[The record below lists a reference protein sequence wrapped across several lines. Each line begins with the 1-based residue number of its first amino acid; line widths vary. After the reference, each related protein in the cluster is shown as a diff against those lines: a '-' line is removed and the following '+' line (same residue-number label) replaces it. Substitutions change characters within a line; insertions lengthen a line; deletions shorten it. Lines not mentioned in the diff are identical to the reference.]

1 MADENDNLANEVAE
15 AVFTKIADTF
25 VDFMSN
31 IKDGQIGIAESLN
44 RINARLESAENKVS
58 MEEKKIIDIELWEK
72 QTDEWKSRKKI
83 RIDRMEIEMSLLQ
96 PNEIKKYVDEIHAV
110 KPVMERLV
118 RAFKWWKILLY
129 IIALSILVFAAVA
142 FSHRHGLLGQYR
154 NSSIEMIDADI
165 KTGKILPYTRA
176 IHENRLSDTQ
186 IDTVQA
192 GILKYNIKPVTITYD
207 KR

>member
-15 AVFTKIADTF
+15 TVFSKIADTF
-25 VDFMSN
+25 ADFMNN
-31 IKDGQIGIAESLN
+31 IKDGQKGIAESLN
-44 RINARLESAENKVS
+44 HIDKRLESAENKVS

-142 FSHRHGLLGQYR
+142 FSHRHGLLGQYK
-154 NSSIEMIDADI
+154 NSGIEMIDADI